1 MAAYLIC
8 HVTVNED
15 SWMPDYVTNVHDIVH
30 KHGGKYLARSANIT
44 TLEGN
49 PSNANIIALLEF
61 PTTDALKAFVDD
73 PEYKP
78 YADARAAGTQS
89 NFEMI
94 DSTDAAGTIDYLT
107 G

>member
-1 MAAYLIC
+1 MIADIKVNNDNWVPEYAA
-8 HVTVNED
+8 
-15 SWMPDYVTNVHDIVH
+15 SVHDIVH

-49 PSNANIIALLEF
+49 PSNATIIALLEF
-61 PTTDALKAFVDD
+61 PTMDALNAFIED

-89 NFEMI
+89 NFESI
-94 DSTDAAGTIDYLT
+94 DGTDAAGTIDYLSSS